1 MYLLFRGVRGQLM
14 YTNEHNQLTSLP
26 SDIPPN
32 VAVLNLG
39 QNNLTQILNMD
50 LHQFTGLQEIN
61 LAYNKI
67 VTVQSGFVNS
77 TIHPG
82 LEVVSLVDN
91 CIEVMPVLHEF
102 GMLKTSTLSKNKLQ
116 TITLGKLDSLVG
128 LILSENNMT
137 VMPES
142 THLLP
147 SLETLD
153 LFQTPVSN
161 IPDGYFTKTPAL
173 KKLKLQQTVIYTFDC
188 SGFLNLQ
195 HLNLDRTNV
204 REFPKITDCF
214 TSLTLFRMQ
223 RNYNKLTTPGINK
236 TNVFGSSL
244 EPRISNSLLSLYI
257 RDTYIGDIPSWFLF
271 ALPNLRIMDL
281 ANTRLTEMPDIS
293 TNYEYEHIIGV
304 CLQDL

>member
-1 MYLLFRGVRGQLM
+1 MWTFILWMYLLFGGVRGKVM

-32 VAVLNLG
+32 ITVLNLG

-82 LEVVSLVDN
+82 LEVVSLMDN
-91 CIEVMPVLHEF
+91 CIEVMPVLHES
-102 GMLKTSTLSKNKLQ
+102 GMLETLTLSKNKLQ
-116 TITLGKLDSLVG
+116 IITLEKLDSLVE

-137 VMPES
+137 VMPEF

-153 LFQTPVSN
+153 LFQNPISN
-161 IPDGYFTKTPAL
+161 IPDGYFAKAPAL
-173 KKLKLQQTVIYTFDC
+173 KKLKLGQTAIYTFDC
-188 SGFLNLQ
+188 SGLFNLQ

-204 REFPKITDCF
+204 REFPNITV
-214 TSLTLFRMQ
+214 
-223 RNYNKLTTPGINK
+223 KP
-236 TNVFGSSL
+236 
-244 EPRISNSLLSLYI
+244 
-257 RDTYIGDIPSWFLF
+257 
-271 ALPNLRIMDL
+271 A
-281 ANTRLTEMPDIS
+281 
-293 TNYEYEHIIGV
+293 
-304 CLQDL
+304 